1 MFTPGTSGNPKGKP
15 KGATNK
21 NTKELRGKISLI
33 LNNNIDKVQSDLD
46 KLEPKDRLNVLL
58 QLVKYVTPQLKAMEV
73 ETTIQDN
80 NNRFNPIVIEY
91 KDETERN

>member
-33 LNNNIDKVQSDLD
+33 LNNNIDKVQTDLEQ
-46 KLEPKDRLNVLL
+46 LQPKDRLNVLL
-58 QLVKYVTPQLKAMEV
+58 QLMKFVTPQLKQV
-73 ETTIQDN
+73 EIEQQEQEQSF
-80 NNRFNPIVIEY
+80 RPIIIDFTNE
-91 KDETERN
+91 K